1 MFDSALDTEHTFGQ
15 SRGMSRTRVRR
26 RRLVAGGLLVLAL
39 SVSAPAVSG
48 AMTRGSGRGA
58 PAGDPY
64 VVQSGDTLWSI
75 AVSCAPGIDPRPVV
89 QAIADAN
96 RVDAGSLV
104 PGQVLVIPA

>member
-15 SRGMSRTRVRR
+15 SRCMSRTRVRR
-26 RRLVAGGLLVLAL
+26 RRLVAGGLLVLLL
-39 SVSAPAVSG
+39 SVSAPAVSR
-48 AMTRGSGRGA
+48 AMTGGPARGA
-58 PAGDPY
+58 AAGDRY
-64 VVQSGDTLWSI
+64 VVQRGDTLWSI
-75 AVSCAPGIDPRPVV
+75 AVSRAPGSDPRPVV

>member
-1 MFDSALDTEHTFGQ
+1 
-15 SRGMSRTRVRR
+15 MSRTRVRR

-48 AMTRGSGRGA
+48 AMTGSARVA
-58 PAGDPY
+58 AAGDRY

-75 AVSCAPGIDPRPVV
+75 AVSRAPGSDPRPIV

>member
-1 MFDSALDTEHTFGQ
+1 
-15 SRGMSRTRVRR
+15 MSRTRARR

-48 AMTRGSGRGA
+48 AMTGGSARGVA
-58 PAGDPY
+58 AGDRY
-64 VVQSGDTLWSI
+64 VVRRGDTLWSI
-75 AVSCAPGIDPRPVV
+75 AVSRAPGSDPRPVV